1 MEARTN
7 IIKQPW
13 TDPKMIVLGDVEQ
26 LTQSH
31 VKQLNLN
38 DGFTFG
44 GAAIGNVSG

>member
-7 IIKQPW
+7 TLKQAW
-13 TDPKMIVLGDVEQ
+13 TDPKLVVFGNVED
-26 LTQSH
+26 LTLSH
-31 VKQLNLN
+31 TKQLNLN